1 MVTVTGGDPRSCPLH
16 VKSLDSARL
25 AGTADADGLLGEAAH
40 YGGDKSPS
48 AAQRLGPLRELID
61 DRLLDA
67 LLERSR
73 DEAGGLRLTGEGS
86 MLGELVKAVLERAL
100 EAELTGHLGY
110 ARHDPSGHNSGNS
123 RNGTISKKVQTGIG
137 PVGIEVPR
145 DRAGDFEP
153 RLVPK
158 RSGRIS
164 GGLDDM
170 IISLYAHGMSVR
182 DILHHLKQVY
192 GTELSHETVSRI
204 TDAVLEEVRA
214 WQVRP
219 LDPVYAVVFLDA
231 IMVKVRDNHVV
242 QSKPAYLAAGIDTDG
257 EKHVLGIWLAKTP
270 LETATA
276 GEGARFWASVT
287 ADLRNRGVGRHP
299 HRLLRRPGRV
309 RGRHLR
315 RVPAH
320 RRADLRGPPDP
331 QQPAAGRPPRRR
343 RGRRGAAHHLHR
355 RRTPTPRSM
364 PWPPSP
370 PRRSARSIPR
380 PSGSG
385 RTPGTGSP
393 RSWRSPR
400 PCRKLLYTTNSIES
414 LNYQLRKVTK
424 ARGHFPGDDAVV
436 KLLWLAIINIEDK
449 RARERAARRQETGK
463 RADQPARLIEGQR
476 VMGWRE
482 ALNELDIAY
491 PGRIR

>member
-1 MVTVTGGDPRSCPLH
+1 MSIAREEPL
-16 VKSLDSARL
+16 
-25 AGTADADGLLGEAAH
+25 TAGLLRALEPGELT
-40 YGGDKSPS
+40 GDASYHDGEKPPS
-48 AAQRLGPLRELID
+48 TRREVTPLRQLMD

-67 LLERSR
+67 LVERSR

-100 EAELTGHLGY
+100 QAELTAHLGY
-110 ARHDPSGHNSGNS
+110 ERHDQAGHNSGNS

-137 PVGIEVPR
+137 PVGLEVPR
-145 DRAGDFEP
+145 DRAGTFEP
-153 RLVPK
+153 ALIPK

-170 IISLYAHGMSVR
+170 IISLYAHGMTVR
-182 DILHHLKQVY
+182 DILHHLEQVY
-192 GTELSHETVSRI
+192 GTRLSHEQVSRI

-214 WQVRP
+214 WQDRP

-242 QSKPAYLAAGIDTDG
+242 QNKPAYIAIGVDGDG

-270 LETATA
+270 PEAATA
-276 GEGARFWASVT
+276 GESARFWASVT
-287 ADLRNRGVGRHP
+287 ADLRNRGVRDILIVCCDGLAGFEDAIRAAFPGATVQRCVVHLV
-299 HRLLRRPGRV
+299 RNGLRPVARRDAAAVAAELRKIYTAPGEEAALDALAQFAGSALGKKYPQAVRV
-309 RGRHLR
+309 WED
-315 RVPAH
+315 AW
-320 RRADLRGPPDP
+320 DTF
-331 QQPAAGRPPRRR
+331 
-343 RGRRGAAHHLHR
+343 
-355 RRTPTPRSM
+355 TPFLAF
-364 PWPPSP
+364 SP
-370 PRRSARSIPR
+370 PV
-380 PSGSG
+380 
-385 RTPGTGSP
+385 
-393 RSWRSPR
+393 
-400 PCRKLLYTTNSIES
+400 RKLLYTTNSIES

-449 RARERAARRQETGK
+449 RARERAARRNETGK
-463 RADQPARLIEGQR
+463 RSDQPARLVEGQR
-476 VMGWRE
+476 VIGWRE